1 MPVLLFRTVLNLQRR
16 YWVEQN
22 NQVYVKL
29 QKHLDNQAVGFP
41 ATRSGV
47 EIKILKHIFTPEEA
61 EIACC
66 LSYKFEPFETI
77 FSRAGHLVD
86 SADELEKRLD
96 RIQQKGGI
104 ESKIKHAKMHY
115 CNAPLVVGMYEFQ
128 QNRLT
133 PEFIEDFNEYTSN
146 KNFGLAFLSTKLPQ
160 MRTIPVSKSIHPQ
173 HHVGTFDEVMTL
185 LQQAEEPFVIIE
197 CICRKKKSI
206 EGNSCKLTDRKET
219 CLAVGSMARMAL
231 LSGNGREIT
240 RDAAT
245 SIIEQNQKQGL
256 VLQPSNTQKAE
267 FICSCCGCCCGMLRT
282 HKNLPKPLEFWV
294 SNFYAAVDRVTCQG
308 CGACVKRCQVAAVSV
323 SPKRQ
328 SAVVNRDRCIG
339 CGICVPACPTQSITL
354 VKKPAEVRPPQTRE
368 DLHEIIM
375 AGKKGRLGKLKL
387 TGKLIVDSVR
397 TGHMNLLK

>member
-1 MPVLLFRTVLNLQRR
+1 MQ
-16 YWVEQN
+16 QN
-22 NQVYVKL
+22 NQIYVKL

-47 EIKILKHIFTPEEA
+47 ELDILKHIFTPEEA

-66 LSYKFEPFETI
+66 LSYKLESLETI
-77 FSRAGHLVD
+77 FNRAGHLVD
-86 SADELEKRLD
+86 SAEELEHRLD
-96 RIQQKGGI
+96 RIQKMGGI
-104 ESKIKHAKMHY
+104 ESKIKKGRMHY

-133 PEFIEDFNEYTSN
+133 PKFIEDFNTYTSN
-146 KNFGLAFLSTKLPQ
+146 KNFGVAFLSTKLPQ

-173 HHVGTFDEVMTL
+173 HNVSTFDEVLTL
-185 LQQAEEPFVIIE
+185 LQQAENPFVIIE

-206 EGNSCKLTDRKET
+206 EGNSCKLTERNET
-219 CLAVGSMARMAL
+219 CLAIGSMARMAL

-240 RDAAT
+240 RDAAI

-256 VLQPSNTQKAE
+256 VLQPSNTEKAE

-282 HKNLPKPLEFWV
+282 HKNLPKPVEFWA
-294 SNFYAAVDRVTCQG
+294 SNFYAIVDRLTCQG
-308 CGACVKRCQVAAVSV
+308 CGACVKRCQVGSVRVSKKNQ
-323 SPKRQ
+323 P
-328 SAVVNRDRCIG
+328 AVVDRNRCIG
-339 CGICVPACPTQSITL
+339 CGVCVPACPTQSITL
-354 VKKPAEVRPPQTRE
+354 VKKLAVVRPPQTRE
-368 DLHEIIM
+368 DLHEILV